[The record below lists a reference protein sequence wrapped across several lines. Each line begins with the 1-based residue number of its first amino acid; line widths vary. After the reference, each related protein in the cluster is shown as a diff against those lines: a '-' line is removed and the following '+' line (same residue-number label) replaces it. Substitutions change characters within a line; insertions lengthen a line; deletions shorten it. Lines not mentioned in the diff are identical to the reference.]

1 MKEPKEV
8 DDSDFRKIDPMLVNS
23 NKPVYK
29 FYKSAHKRAC
39 NYRQDKRRR
48 QVLNFKLKLC
58 ISNKNS
64 DDSYLANEYYYL
76 QSTFLSVLQ
85 GTTQVWQA

>member
-1 MKEPKEV
+1 MIVLDVKHKSNQTSDMKEPKEV

-48 QVLNFKLKLC
+48 
-58 ISNKNS
+58 
-64 DDSYLANEYYYL
+64 
-76 QSTFLSVLQ
+76 
-85 GTTQVWQA
+85 